1 MSEATF
7 SETTYG
13 GTGPENYERYFVPAI
28 GRPVARD
35 LIDLA
40 ALAPGERVLDVACG
54 TGIVARLAREEVGAG
69 GSVAGLDPNPGMLAV
84 AREAAAGTG
93 IEWHQASAESM
104 PLADASFDVVL
115 SQMGLQFVPDRA
127 AAVDEVARVLA
138 PGGRVALNVVGPR
151 PEVMTVLAEALATHV
166 SPDASKFVNVVFS
179 LHERDEIEGLLAGAG
194 LRDVT
199 VTSRTKRLELP
210 PPADFLWQYVHGTPL
225 GGLVAKAGDDA
236 RAALEDEVV
245 RGWQPFVEDGTLVL
259 EVPVVEV
266 TAGQ

>member
-7 SETTYG
+7 SETTYA
-13 GTGPENYERYFVPAI
+13 GTGPENYERFFVPAI
-28 GRPVARD
+28 GRPVAID

-54 TGIVARLAREEVGAG
+54 TGIVTRLARDEVGAG
-69 GSVAGLDPNPGMLAV
+69 GTVAGLDPHPGMLAV
-84 AREAAAGTG
+84 ARDVAAGTG

-115 SQMGLQFVPDRA
+115 SQMGLQFVPDKA
-127 AAVDEVARVLA
+127 AAAGEVARVLA
-138 PGGRVALNVVGPR
+138 PGGRLALNVVGPR
-151 PEVMTVLAEALATHV
+151 PDVMTVLADALATHV
-166 SPDASKFVNVVFS
+166 SPDAGRFVDVVFS
-179 LHERDEIEGLLAGAG
+179 LHDEDEIERLLDGSG
-194 LRDVT
+194 LRDLAVA
-199 VTSRTKRLELP
+199 SRIKRLELP
-210 PPADFLWQYVHGTPL
+210 PPADFLWQYVHSTPL

-236 RAALEDEVV
+236 RAALQNEVV

-266 TAGQ
+266 TAGK